1 MASLC
6 MRYYLRLN
14 GNHLFVPQTLLD
26 IGRISTYLFKSFIT
40 IKSLTEDL
48 FCTGDIETL
57 DYCMEVYRQFVSR
70 EPVDF
75 FIRDQLEIRLALNKM
90 QDELFSFSSPLQ
102 RLFTLIYSFFPKKSK
117 FRNNLNNTE
126 QIFKKDLIKQFKM
139 LIKKDGKYSLQ
150 IYKKQGNFLERS
162 KYSYFFDGGAYFKVE
177 KKFSI

>member
-1 MASLC
+1 

-14 GNHLFVPQTLLD
+14 DNRIFVLQTLLD

-75 FIRDQLEIRLALNKM
+75 FIRDQWEIRLELKKM
-90 QDELFSFSSPLQ
+90 QDELFSFSSLLQ
-102 RLFTLIYSFFPKKSK
+102 RLFTLIYSFFSQK
-117 FRNNLNNTE
+117 
-126 QIFKKDLIKQFKM
+126 IK
-139 LIKKDGKYSLQ
+139 I
-150 IYKKQGNFLERS
+150 
-162 KYSYFFDGGAYFKVE
+162 
-177 KKFSI
+177 